1 MVSKWRRLSW
11 ILVFG
16 IFILLIAGCSNT
28 AGDKTTG
35 EDTPAA
41 NPPTILFAYV
51 GAGLKDPVTE
61 LAQTY
66 EQKTGVKVEMTFN
79 NSGALLS
86 QLGTAKK
93 GDIYM
98 PGGMPFV
105 QQAKQAGHVTDI
117 VGPIAYHVPV
127 IITPKGNP
135 AKITKIQDLAKS
147 GIKVVLPDKDATAI
161 GQMAFKMFDKL
172 GITKDVEK
180 NVLAYVETAPKVI
193 TAVTMGQ
200 GDVSIGEYS
209 AVISNKDKL
218 NMIEIDPAVNEIE
231 QIPCSL
237 VTYSTQKDEAQKFM
251 DFVAKE
257 GPGVFAKYGFKTK
270 L

>member
-1 MVSKWRRLSW
+1 MILKGRKINW
-11 ILVFG
+11 IATAV
-16 IFILLIAGCSNT
+16 IFLLLFTGCSNSS
-28 AGDKTTG
+28 GDKATVK
-35 EDTPAA
+35 DPASA
-41 NPPTILFAYV
+41 NPKATLFAYV

-66 EQKTGVKVEMTFN
+66 EQRTGIKVEMTFN

-86 QLGTAKK
+86 QLGTSKK
-93 GDIYM
+93 GDVYM

-135 AKITKIQDLAKS
+135 AKITKVQDLAKP
-147 GIKVVLPDKDATAI
+147 GTKVVLPDKGATAI
-161 GQMAFKMFDKL
+161 GQMAFKTFDKL

-193 TAVTMGQ
+193 TAITMGQ

-209 AVISNKDKL
+209 AVVNNKDKL
-218 NMIEIDPAVNEIE
+218 EMIEIDPAVNEIE
-231 QIPCSL
+231 QIPCAL
-237 VTYSTQKDEAQKFM
+237 VTYSTQKEETQKFI

-257 GPGVFAKYGFKTK
+257 GPGVFAKYGFKTR